1 MCSLN
6 CVHNLE
12 QQLLAYSPSLSYYS
26 QIRALKAAKDSSIQF
41 SSAVLY
47 FNNHGAEEDVFF
59 VFALLNQEE
68 QPKKKIEENLLLF
81 H

>member
-1 MCSLN
+1 M
-6 CVHNLE
+6 
-12 QQLLAYSPSLSYYS
+12 
-26 QIRALKAAKDSSIQF
+26 KAAKDSSIQF

-68 QPKKKIEENLLLF
+68 QPKKN
-81 H
+81 